1 MGSFEVKS
9 AIEHS
14 QVWGKKTSEDLLC
27 PRFAQMKKTQVVCSG
42 GLKTCMKN
50 LCLAGRKWR
59 LFKPQHSVKPPP
71 PTVVISLLSQSE
83 ILKASDFR
91 DDSLT
96 CHYHPGCCLL
106 NILLS
111 SCCCKRVLCALLHKS
126 SSARYMPAA
135 F

>member
-71 PTVVISLLSQSE
+71 TVVISLLSQSE

-96 CHYHPGCCLL
+96 SLSPRMLPLKHP
-106 NILLS
+106 
-111 SCCCKRVLCALLHKS
+111 
-126 SSARYMPAA
+126 P
-135 F
+135 